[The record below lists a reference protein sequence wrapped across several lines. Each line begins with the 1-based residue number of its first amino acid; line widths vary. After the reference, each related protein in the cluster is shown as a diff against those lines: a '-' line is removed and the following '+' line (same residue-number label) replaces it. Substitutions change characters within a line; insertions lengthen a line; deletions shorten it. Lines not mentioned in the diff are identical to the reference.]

1 MYFLAITFCYAQ
13 ENSAGEKEFKNA
25 INIGFVGIQTTSLSI
40 NYERLMGGN
49 NGIVIGM
56 PILNFY
62 DSKERGLSLNY
73 RRHFRGAMSSGFWG
87 IFANY
92 SLVENEVESTNE
104 SVKTE
109 YKFSIKSF
117 AIGPDIGF
125 RWVDKSGINLALR
138 IGYGIPFSYFTWKNE
153 PTDKDLAD
161 DARFAFKIISGFD
174 AELTLGYCF

>member
-1 MYFLAITFCYAQ
+1 MIFCHAQ
-13 ENSAGEKEFKNA
+13 EQTANEKEFKNS

-40 NYERLMGGN
+40 NYERLITDKD
-49 NGIVIGM
+49 GIVIGL

-62 DSKERGLSLNY
+62 DSKEEGFSINY
-73 RRHFRGAMSSGFWG
+73 RRHLKSSMNSGFWG

-92 SLVENEVESTNE
+92 LIVENEVESNNE
-104 SVKTE
+104 SVKNE

-125 RWVDKSGINLALR
+125 KWVDKSGINLALR
-138 IGYGIPFSYFTWKNE
+138 IGYGIPLSNFKWNNE
-153 PTDKDLAD
+153 PTDKDLSD
-161 DARFAFKIISGFD
+161 DTRIAFKIISGFD